1 MSEARAAAVPDD
13 GSDDGPAEVIGR
25 LYAGSVEVAPG
36 LVATTDLATHTMGE
50 AVHAYVTQRVAH
62 TLLTRAYADR
72 TPIEVHGIYPH
83 HLDRIVPGAVRL
95 PADRVAP
102 PGKVYNTVR
111 PLCFRAPREDGRGHR
126 LIVAVPP
133 GRDYVMHY
141 ASLVGHHATVHG
153 AGRDA
158 LHRVLRYPLAEHSL
172 AEWTGLAHFVGTGDR
187 ILIGYVQQLVPLLVA
202 TGARIVGESA
212 NAYYGAVRLRFPG
225 GEQVCA
231 LGVRFSFWGCMS
243 ARLAEA
249 CRRFGAREIIY
260 AGKLGALTGPGDLY
274 RRLFVPSGYV
284 HFESPPRLLA
294 PAECPPNPLLER
306 YPDLDSGVHMSVGT
320 VLEEDVQQRAH
331 ARRFAVTSIDNEIS
345 QIAAALANSADM
357 PRTAFSAIHF
367 ATDYLRDSNE
377 PSAGGSFN
385 LTNHRRRD
393 ALGRRH
399 AMFSMVAQR
408 LAGHYSNRPHPVRA
422 GFGRSESQ
430 PSSIHDG
437 TA

>member
-1 MSEARAAAVPDD
+1 MSAAHAVAMPDD
-13 GSDDGPAEVIGR
+13 GSGDLIGR
-25 LYAGSVEVAPG
+25 LYTDSLEVGRG
-36 LVATTDLATHTMGE
+36 LIVTTDPANHTMGDS
-50 AVHAYVTQRVAH
+50 VHAYVTQRVAH
-62 TLLTRAYADR
+62 TLLTRAYAEQM
-72 TPIEVHGIYPH
+72 PVEVHGIYPH
-83 HLDRIVPGAVRL
+83 HLDQVVPGAVRL
-95 PADRVAP
+95 PADRVTP

-111 PLCFRAPREDGRGHR
+111 PLYFRAPREDGGGHR

-141 ASLVGHHATVHG
+141 ASLVAHHAAVHG

-158 LHRVLRYPLAEHSL
+158 LRRVVRYPVAESSL
-172 AEWTGLAHFVGTGDR
+172 AEWTGLAHFVRAGDR
-187 ILIGYVQQLVPLLVA
+187 ILIGYAQQLVPLLVA
-202 TGARIVGESA
+202 TGAHIVRESA

-243 ARLAEA
+243 ARLAED
-249 CRRFGAREIIY
+249 CRRRGVREIIY
-260 AGKLGALTGPGDLY
+260 AGKLGALTSPGDLY

-284 HFESPPRLLA
+284 HFASPPRLLD

-345 QIAAALANSADM
+345 QIAAALASVAGE
-357 PRTAFSAIHF
+357 PTTAFSAIHF
-367 ATDYLRDSNE
+367 ATDYLRDHSE
-377 PSAGGSFN
+377 PSVRDAFN
-385 LTNHRRRD
+385 LTNHRCRD

-399 AMFSMVAQR
+399 TMLHMVAQR
-408 LAGHYSNRPHPVRA
+408 RAGHYSNRPALARA
-422 GFGRSESQ
+422 GLDWSESQ
-430 PSSIHDG
+430 PPLTHDG